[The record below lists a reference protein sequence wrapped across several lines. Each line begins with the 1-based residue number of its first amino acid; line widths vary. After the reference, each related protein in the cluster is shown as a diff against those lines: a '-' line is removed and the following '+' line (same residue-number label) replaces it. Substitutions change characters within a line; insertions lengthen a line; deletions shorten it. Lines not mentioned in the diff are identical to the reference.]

1 MTTIEDKI
9 NLFSKIIYD
18 KLNEEKEEKL
28 KQFNQEAQ
36 TRIESEKENIEKNR
50 KNLQRELMK
59 KSNTKANEIIAKE
72 KLNKQREI
80 LSLKDKLVKSTLD
93 EIKEKLFTYVSSE
106 DYKDYF
112 IKLLQNT
119 LSEVEEGRYFIIL
132 LERDNERFKSEI
144 EEVIK
149 KYNDKS
155 IEIKISQDDFIGGII
170 LKDFEG
176 KFKVDNSLYSKLEES
191 KEIIG
196 VKVME
201 MLA

>member
-28 KQFNQEAQ
+28 KQFNEEAQ
-36 TRIESEKENIEKNR
+36 ARIESEKENIEKNK
-50 KNLQRELMK
+50 KNLQREIMK

-72 KLNKQREI
+72 NLKKQREI
-80 LSLKDKLVKSTLD
+80 LALKDKLVKSTLD
-93 EIKEKLFTYVSSE
+93 EVKEKLFTYVSSE
-106 DYKDYF
+106 EYKNYF
-112 IKLLQNT
+112 LGLLQKT

-132 LERDNERFKSEI
+132 LERDKERFKSEI

-149 KYNDKS
+149 KYNGKS
-155 IEIKISQDDFIGGII
+155 VEIKISQEDFIGGII

-196 VKVME
+196 IKVME